1 MKRNSILL
9 FTTIFLVFISSC
21 RVKPVGG
28 SGKINKYV
36 ESFYKKDGMLYFI
49 KPVEF
54 YENGNKVLADFTFI
68 KNDSIAKPVITNLN
82 IYGTPPF
89 KQPDSVA
96 FSYADKIA
104 TSKAIKLLY
113 NDISSKKKFSRISTE
128 LPYSHFESF
137 LLNEKSSITLYYGNQ
152 PKQYIAGKTWRKT
165 HTKIHQI
172 IFW

>member
-1 MKRNSILL
+1 MKRNKLHLLLVGLL
-9 FTTIFLVFISSC
+9 FISFSC
-21 RVKPVGG
+21 GVRPIGG

-36 ESFYKKDGMLYFI
+36 ESFYKKDGMVYFV
-49 KPVEF
+49 KPIEF
-54 YENGNKVLADFTFI
+54 YNGNDKVLADFTFN

-104 TSKAIKLLY
+104 TSKTIKLLY
-113 NDISSKKKFSRISTE
+113 NNISSRKKFSRISTE
-128 LPYSHFESF
+128 LPYSYFENF
-137 LLNEKSSITLYYGNQ
+137 LLHEKSSITLYYGSQ